1 MNGEDILGKKIIQV
15 AEKIKMN
22 SLNNENGVTLLL
34 WNSGS
39 EQVNGFNHVSIYIN
53 NLYGTESASSM
64 KNKRFYIILYF

>member
-1 MNGEDILGKKIIQV
+1 MTNIWYIYKKKVNGEDILGKKIVQV

-39 EQVNGFNHVSIYIN
+39 EQVKYMVLITY
-53 NLYGTESASSM
+53 
-64 KNKRFYIILYF
+64 K

>member
-1 MNGEDILGKKIIQV
+1 MNGEDIIGKKIVQV

-39 EQVNGFNHVSIYIN
+39 EQVWLESRSIIIYIN

-64 KNKRFYIILYF
+64 ENKRF

>member
-39 EQVNGFNHVSIYIN
+39 EQVN
-53 NLYGTESASSM
+53 
-64 KNKRFYIILYF
+64 ILTKVN

>member
-1 MNGEDILGKKIIQV
+1 MNGEDIIGKKIVQV

-39 EQVNGFNHVSIYIN
+39 EQVWLLSRSIIIYIN

-64 KNKRFYIILYF
+64 ENKRF